1 MCVYVAQKGP
11 GKSRKGLVE
20 RKNKGR
26 GRDMEER
33 EIIRLV
39 RRKENE
45 EHLEGRDLAGQDL
58 GRKTPG
64 QPRGT
69 SFSPLACSPRT

>member
-11 GKSRKGLVE
+11 GKSRKGLAE

-26 GRDMEER
+26 GRDMEEK

-45 EHLEGRDLAGQDL
+45 HLDGRA
-58 GRKTPG
+58 
-64 QPRGT
+64 
-69 SFSPLACSPRT
+69 